1 MTATKEKL
9 KLEKKK
15 VILEEKKLHITTTL
29 KEEKILT
36 LKLDDLDN
44 DAKMIVQA
52 ICFKMVRWQKHQL
65 EAQKQAAVNTAIE
78 KVVVE

>member
-1 MTATKEKL
+1 MTMSEKKL

-15 VILEEKKLHITTTL
+15 VILEEKKVHITTTV

-36 LKLDDLDN
+36 LKMDDLDN

-52 ICFKMVRWQKHQL
+52 ICFKMLRWQKDQL
-65 EAQKQAAVNTAIE
+65 EAKKQAAVNTAIE